1 MLPKGERGNLD
12 SRDAVRYN
20 SFITHRVTSEMYDDI
35 GQFLSGDPPGEVSK
49 TEVDMSV
56 DVNLNEVPEEVQA
69 KVQGTVEENAKRA
82 RCLSRKVALAALG
95 LAGLTY
101 DAGKSAVRKTDGF
114 VNRAEKRGEEIE
126 AILNSRVSEVQDQ
139 MTEEA
144 KAQRAKLE
152 GTLNNFS
159 TGMGDRGKSIEKR
172 VQSGLS
178 SLKIGSGT
186 VVETDQIS
194 IEVEIVDEEPWEGY
208 DELNAQEVIDRLAM
222 LGEAQLE
229 AVSDYEANTK
239 NRVTVLREIDML
251 LAGIEE
257 PPVS

>member
-1 MLPKGERGNLD
+1 M
-12 SRDAVRYN
+12 
-20 SFITHRVTSEMYDDI
+20 
-35 GQFLSGDPPGEVSK
+35 
-49 TEVDMSV
+49 
-56 DVNLNEVPEEVQA
+56 
-69 KVQGTVEENAKRA
+69 
-82 RCLSRKVALAALG
+82 ALAALG

-152 GTLNNFS
+152 GTLNNLS